1 MPGELLKAIGAFVDY
16 YNYRRYH
23 EGLGVVTPH
32 DVYSGKHLE
41 IIQRRKE
48 AKSRT
53 LQERKD
59 YNRAAREQDDDL

>member
-1 MPGELLKAIGAFVDY
+1 MPSELEKAISDFIDY

-23 EGLGVVTPH
+23 ESLGNITPY
-32 DVYSGKHLE
+32 DVFIGRHLE
-41 IIQRRKE
+41 ILSKRKE

-59 YNRAAREQDDDL
+59 YNRSAREQGNTR